1 MEKHNRVRL
10 PAALTQII
18 VPCTVYREERRVL
31 LIVWLIVQQTHPGFL
46 KQLVFLNP
54 PLQERDESF
63 MLIFD
68 CQTINHSYLKG
79 AFNISPLG
87 E

>member
-1 MEKHNRVRL
+1 ML
-10 PAALTQII
+10 PAALTQMI
-18 VPCTVYREERRVL
+18 VPCTVYPEERRAL
-31 LIVWLIVQQTHPGFL
+31 FIVWFIVQQTHPGFL

-54 PLQERDESF
+54 PLQGGDESF